1 MDAPP
6 SLPACH
12 LPCLCSPLPSI
23 QGSCLATLINPF
35 NDAIDA
41 ISFFFS
47 QKLLEIL
54 PVSVHPQGE
63 ALTPRLLCELELA
76 FSMGKDHL
84 VVSVDQGHSQRST
97 KGHLYRFLDFQN
109 NFLGLQIRQSSVL
122 VTQCSIC
129 ILEKSRFG
137 IFKFFYGSMGYAVQ
151 FLHLIHEPSKISTAF
166 RIKLPGCGLTAPDN
180 S

>member
-12 LPCLCSPLPSI
+12 LPRLCSPLPSI

-41 ISFFFS
+41 VSFFFS

-54 PVSVHPQGE
+54 PVSGHPQGE

-122 VTQCSIC
+122 QVDPVLYMHFRKKQIPNFQILLWQHGICS
-129 ILEKSRFG
+129 LVPASD
-137 IFKFFYGSMGYAVQ
+137 S
-151 FLHLIHEPSKISTAF
+151 
-166 RIKLPGCGLTAPDN
+166 
-180 S
+180 